1 MRLFAYDHFNFRFI
15 QSCVPI
21 SGILQNYLHWTE
33 KSLEPGVPAIHIQRT
48 PLKTVEFALLQDLHY
63 THHFTN
69 RKAVYYGPTSYSYAN
84 TSHSSSPIP
93 TSGILS
99 EIFNYTNYLF
109 NNHFNSFMIHFYCNE
124 LSHMPRHSDNEK
136 YIEENS
142 LILSL
147 SYGDSRK
154 FNVFNKNN
162 ELEKFSFM
170 LEHGD
175 FLLMSSASQKDFKHE
190 LPIDKIKKSPR
201 ISITFR
207 KMRVE

>member
-1 MRLFAYDHFNFRFI
+1 
-15 QSCVPI
+15 
-21 SGILQNYLHWTE
+21 
-33 KSLEPGVPAIHIQRT
+33 
-48 PLKTVEFALLQDLHY
+48 
-63 THHFTN
+63 
-69 RKAVYYGPTSYSYAN
+69 
-84 TSHSSSPIP
+84 
-93 TSGILS
+93 
-99 EIFNYTNYLF
+99 
-109 NNHFNSFMIHFYCNE
+109 
-124 LSHMPRHSDNEK
+124 MPRHSDNEK

-162 ELEKFSFM
+162 ELEKVSFM